1 MTERVFVIEPTDAVY
16 RRRIETRPS
25 DGVVYAAMEDFVH
38 HFALRLHHDA
48 GVVTAVDVAAE
59 RTPWST
65 CPDGARALASL
76 IGTDLT
82 EVGDVRQWIGSRS
95 VQCVHT
101 TDLAVIAAAA
111 AVRGTG
117 RDHEVRMWGIGG
129 PERTITMSIDGVE
142 WATWV
147 IGDAG
152 IVDDARSGR
161 FAGLPLDTRSF
172 SGWIADLSVDDRE
185 AAAIMR
191 RASTIGLGRG
201 LDMDAWT
208 DATQGGNPVDSCHS
222 YQPEIVRVA
231 RRNRGTARATDTEPP
246 GTPVPPATAW
256 VSLGSEN

>member
-1 MTERVFVIEPTDAVY
+1 MTDRVFVIEPTDAVY

-25 DGVVYAAMEDFVH
+25 AGVVSAAMEDFVH
-38 HFALRLHHDA
+38 HFALRLHHRH

-65 CPDGARALASL
+65 CPEGARALVS
-76 IGTDLT
+76 IVGTALT
-82 EVGDVRQWIGSRS
+82 DVGDVHRWIGSRS

-111 AVRGTG
+111 ALRGSA
-117 RDHEVRMWGIGG
+117 RDHEVRMWGIGA
-129 PERTITMSIDGVE
+129 PERTITMSIDGAE

-147 IGDAG
+147 IGPAG
-152 IVDDARSGR
+152 IVDDPRSGR
-161 FAGLPLDTRSF
+161 FAGRSLDARSF
-172 SGWIADLSVDDRE
+172 SAWIAELSADDRE

-201 LDMDAWT
+201 LDMDVWT

-222 YQPEIVRVA
+222 YRTEIVHLA
-231 RRNRGTARATDTEPP
+231 RRNRGTSRPTDDEPP
-246 GTPVPPATAW
+246 GTPVPPATSW
-256 VSLGSEN
+256 VPLGTDR